1 MQSPTIRS
9 LYDTSE
15 LLRPELIGSCT
26 TALPQSCA
34 LTSSHTSDSSQSCLS
49 DYNALWIELIDAK
62 QPKLWLS
69 SCSSLG
75 LVKVKLS
82 YKLPAITVKSHNRQ
96 PIYQHAPRH
105 EVQRASKNCEF
116 RMQKIIISLSIV
128 SETCNCC
135 LPHGCFHRISEHL
148 YYQVYP
154 SLGSLLF
161 LTKLE
166 LFSEW
171 LNYQQALTQNR
182 QGRAITTCSF
192 IGVRQGLQ
200 SDLQPYQRLDKVICT
215 LPKISPILL
224 LHSALAL
231 VSRTS
236 LV

>member
-1 MQSPTIRS
+1 M
-9 LYDTSE
+9 YHCATSIACAHR
-15 LLRPELIGSCT
+15 LLHQRLIPVYS
-26 TALPQSCA
+26 
-34 LTSSHTSDSSQSCLS
+34 SCLS
-49 DYNALWIELIDAK
+49 DYNALWIELIDTK

-69 SCSSLG
+69 SRSSLG

-82 YKLPAITVKSHNRQ
+82 YKLSVITVKSHNCQ

-116 RMQKIIISLSIV
+116 HMQKIIISLSIV
-128 SETCNCC
+128 LETCNCC
-135 LPHGCFHRISEHL
+135 LPHGCFHGISEHL

-161 LTKLE
+161 LTKPE
-166 LFSEW
+166 LFSER

-192 IGVRQGLQ
+192 IGVGQGLQ
-200 SDLQPYQRLDKVICT
+200 SDLQPYQRLDKVIHM

-224 LHSALAL
+224 LHSVAAL